1 MKKLSSRALSLLV
14 LILFAGSFIYSQ
26 DAQQGLTSGELRSLT
41 KESNPKKRAA
51 KAIKLADKKAGEARK
66 VCPARGRHRRRTCSQ
81 RL

>member
-66 VCPARGRHRRRTCSQ
+66 FARQGDATGAAHAAI